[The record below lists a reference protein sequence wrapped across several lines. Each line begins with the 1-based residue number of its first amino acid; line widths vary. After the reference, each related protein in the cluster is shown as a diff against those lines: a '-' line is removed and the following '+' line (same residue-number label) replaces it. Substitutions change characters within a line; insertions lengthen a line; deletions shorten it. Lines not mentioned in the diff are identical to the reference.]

1 MRLKLNRKSLDILMV
16 DDEAPMLRLSSK
28 LLVSEGH
35 RVCCAQT
42 GEEALK
48 KLEEACDVVIAD
60 LKMPGMDGIKLLKE
74 VKSRYPNTEVIILT
88 GYGTVDSAVEAMKKG
103 AYTYAS
109 KPFDADEILAHLDKI
124 AEIQA
129 LRREIQELRRGL
141 SKRFGKLVGQD
152 EKMLKIYEMVEDVAK
167 TPATVL
173 IQGESGTGKELIAH
187 AVQYHSSRR
196 DKPFVKVSCAALPE
210 GVLESELF
218 GHKKGAFSG
227 AIRSRAG
234 RFQQAHTG
242 TLFLD
247 EISEISPNIQVKLL
261 RVLQEYKFEPV
272 GEDETKKVDIRLI
285 CATNKDL
292 YEEMKKGAFR
302 EDLFYRINV
311 ITIHVPP
318 LRERTTDISLLAVYF
333 LDKSKR
339 EMNKEVHFI
348 TDEALEALKA
358 YDWPGN
364 VRELGN
370 AIERAVVLTK
380 TDSIDVCDLPENLQ
394 GGHGTERYPE
404 LFREAKEHFEKAFLE
419 QALRANRGNV
429 THTSELIG
437 LGRRNIQEKIR
448 KYGID
453 VARIRKEFTEG

>member
-1 MRLKLNRKSLDILMV
+1 MV